1 MLRLCAV
8 TLYFL
13 EKPLGP
19 PFAPLSFKKIILDPP
34 CSGLGQRPQL
44 RYIASDQEIQSYPRY
59 QRKLIEQVSNFII
72 FPAMGRF
79 WSRSFII
86 SLVENIA
93 RVSENGKWLKSENM
107 IASRLWIWF
116 TKYFLVFCLGFSE
129 QQRFFRLAI
138 VFYYSKYYFYLYQ
151 SFLHFFDVKKAL
163 CMLGR
168 GFRPKA
174 TIFRWISGKYD
185 IMQ

>member
-1 MLRLCAV
+1 MISFFLVADILDEKSMLRLSAV

-13 EKPLGP
+13 GKPLGP
-19 PFAPLSFKKIILDPP
+19 PFAPFFFKKIILDPP

-72 FPAMGRF
+72 FPAIERF

-116 TKYFLVFCLGFSE
+116 TKNFLVFCLGFSE

-138 VFYYSKYYFYLYQ
+138 VFYYSKYYF
-151 SFLHFFDVKKAL
+151 FL
-163 CMLGR
+163 
-168 GFRPKA
+168 
-174 TIFRWISGKYD
+174 
-185 IMQ
+185 